1 MLSDVSW
8 LENHDKGACPPEKRT
23 AARSSDIVDT
33 ASDTEGQ
40 ELGHFVLL
48 SLF

>member
-1 MLSDVSW
+1 MLFDVW
-8 LENHDKGACPPEKRT
+8 LLENHDKGACPPEKRT
-23 AARSSDIVDT
+23 VTRSSDRVDT

>member
-1 MLSDVSW
+1 MLFDMSL
-8 LENHDKGACPPEKRT
+8 LENHDKGACPPEKRK
-23 AARSSDIVDT
+23 AARSSDRVDT
-33 ASDTEGQ
+33 ASDKEGQ